1 MLEPVR
7 FSEPL
12 NPALQMLQPL
22 GCKGKVFA
30 DLLRELRAKAAPVS
44 FGLLSELDD
53 IDRLF
58 FSFIL
63 QQEIIRLLL
72 A

>member
-1 MLEPVR
+1 
-7 FSEPL
+7 
-12 NPALQMLQPL
+12 MLQPL
-22 GCKGKVFA
+22 GYKGKVFA

-44 FGLLSELDD
+44 FGLLSELGD

>member
-1 MLEPVR
+1 
-7 FSEPL
+7 
-12 NPALQMLQPL
+12 MLQPL

-44 FGLLSELDD
+44 FGLLSELGD